1 MDHTVLVKPMDVEI
15 TAAEEEPLLDSL
27 QKAGVEIDSE
37 CGGIG
42 VCGLCRIHVV
52 EGDTSES
59 TLEEDDHL
67 SEEMIEAG
75 ERLACQT
82 YPLSD
87 LTISIP

>member
-1 MDHTVLVKPMDVEI
+1 MDYTVIVKPMDVEI
-15 TAAEEEPLLDSL
+15 KASDDEPLLDSL
-27 QKAGVEIDSE
+27 QKADVGIDSE

-42 VCGLCRIHVV
+42 VCGLCGIHVL
-52 EGDTSES
+52 EGDISGS
-59 TLEEDDHL
+59 TLEEEDHL

-82 YPLSD
+82 YAQSD

>member
-1 MDHTVLVKPMDVEI
+1 MEYSVTVKPAGAKIPASD
-15 TAAEEEPLLDSL
+15 EESLLDSL
-27 QKAGVEIDSE
+27 QNADVEIESE

-42 VCGLCRIHVV
+42 VCGLCRIHVL
-52 EGDTSES
+52 EGNTSES
-59 TLEEDDHL
+59 TLEEEDHL
-67 SEEMIEAG
+67 SDEMIEAG